1 MTPSRRELL
10 RTVAATSAAA
20 LAAAPLRA
28 LDALGTSVAP
38 LRSLDAL
45 RAANARFAQQSASEL
60 AANQDYWDT
69 VRAAYDITPSFTQLE
84 NGYFSPCAR
93 EVHERYLA
101 HLRMVNQRSSHY
113 MRTTQAD
120 DKLTARR
127 ALAQRFG
134 CDQAELI
141 ITRNTTE
148 SLDTVISGFD
158 WRAGDEAIMADQ
170 DYGAMLDH
178 FALMARRHRLVPR
191 RVSLPMDPPSDD
203 EIVRLYESAITPRTR
218 LLMVCHLVNITG
230 QVLPVRAI
238 TEMAHRHGVQ
248 VLVDGAHAFA
258 HLDFTVRD
266 LGPIDYYGTSLHK
279 WLGTPLGAGFL
290 YVRRDRIAPLWPLF
304 GDSGFADDD
313 IRKLNHTGTH
323 PVATDLAIMDAIAFH
338 DAIGLARKSARLRW
352 LQRYWTERV
361 RDLPH
366 VVFNS
371 PRTEARTAGI
381 ANVGVRGIAPG
392 ELARRLLAEHG
403 IFTVAIDGAGVH
415 GVRIT
420 PHLFTTTAELDR
432 LVAAITTLAGSAPAH

>member
-1 MTPSRRELL
+1 MPLSRRAVLHTLTTVGAGLAASPAL
-10 RTVAATSAAA
+10 RT
-20 LAAAPLRA
+20 LRA
-28 LDALGTSVAP
+28 LAHETADRAP
-38 LRSLDAL
+38 H
-45 RAANARFAQQSASEL
+45 EL
-60 AANQDYWDT
+60 AADQDYWDT
-69 VRAAYDITPSFTQLE
+69 IRRAYDITPDFVQLE

-101 HLRMVNQRSSHY
+101 HLRMVNARSSHY
-113 MRTTQAD
+113 MRTQQVD

-127 ALAQRFG
+127 ALAERFG
-134 CDQAELI
+134 CDEGELI

-158 WRAGDEAIMADQ
+158 WRAGDEAVMAEQ

-178 FALMARRHRLVPR
+178 FALVERRHGLVR
-191 RVSLPMDPPSDD
+191 RVVSLPMDPASDD
-203 EIVRLYESAITPRTR
+203 EIVATYERAITPRTR

-230 QVLPVRAI
+230 HVLPVRAI
-238 TEMAHRHGVQ
+238 TAMAHRHGVQ

-258 HLDFTVRD
+258 HLDFTRAD

-304 GDSGFADDD
+304 GERGFPDDD

-323 PVATDLAIMDAIAFH
+323 PVATDLAITDAIALH

-352 LQRYWTERV
+352 LQRYWTTRV
-361 RDLPH
+361 RDLPGI
-366 VVFNS
+366 VFNT
-371 PRTEARTAGI
+371 PRDEQRTAAI
-381 ANVGVRGIAPG
+381 ANVGVRGLAPG
-392 ELARRLLAEHG
+392 ELARRLLADHG

-415 GVRIT
+415 GVRVT
-420 PHLFTTTAELDR
+420 PHLFTTTTELDR
-432 LVAAITTLAGSAPAH
+432 LVDALTRIARA

>member
-1 MTPSRRELL
+1 MTLSRRAALHALTTVGAGLATSPAL
-10 RTVAATSAAA
+10 RTLQA
-20 LAAAPLRA
+20 LARDTAHRAPH
-28 LDALGTSVAP
+28 D
-38 LRSLDAL
+38 
-45 RAANARFAQQSASEL
+45 L
-60 AANQDYWDT
+60 AADQDYWDT
-69 VRAAYDITPSFTQLE
+69 IRRAYDITPDFVQLE

-101 HLRMVNQRSSHY
+101 HLRMVNARSSHY
-113 MRTTQAD
+113 MRTQQVE
-120 DKLTARR
+120 DKLAARR
-127 ALAQRFG
+127 TLAERFG
-134 CDQAELI
+134 CDEGELI

-158 WRAGDEAIMADQ
+158 WRAGDEAVMAEQ

-178 FALMARRHRLVPR
+178 FALMERRHGLVR
-191 RVSLPMDPPSDD
+191 RVISLPMDPASDD
-203 EIVRLYESAITPRTR
+203 EIVATYERAITPRTR

-238 TEMAHRHGVQ
+238 TAMAHRHGVQ

-258 HLDFTVRD
+258 HLDFTCAD

-279 WLGTPLGAGFL
+279 WLGAPLGAGFL

-304 GDSGFADDD
+304 GERGFPDDD

-323 PVATDLAIMDAIAFH
+323 PVATDLAITDAIAFH

-352 LQRYWTERV
+352 LQRYWTTRV
-361 RDLPH
+361 RDLPGI
-366 VVFNS
+366 VFNS
-371 PRTEARTAGI
+371 PRDERRTAAI
-381 ANVGVRGIAPG
+381 ANVGVRGLAPG
-392 ELARRLLAEHG
+392 ELARRLLADHD

-415 GVRIT
+415 GVRVT

-432 LVAAITTLAGSAPAH
+432 LVNALTRLARA

>member
-1 MTPSRRELL
+1 MAPTRRDAV
-10 RTVAATSAAA
+10 RA
-20 LAAAPLRA
+20 LAAVSTLP
-28 LDALGTSVAP
+28 
-38 LRSLDAL
+38 AL
-45 RAANARFAQQSASEL
+45 RTLHAL
-60 AANQDYWDT
+60 AAHTAHRTPRDLARDQDYWQEI
-69 VRAAYDITPSFTQLE
+69 RRAYDITTDFVQLE

-93 EVHERYLA
+93 DVHERYLA
-101 HLRMVNQRSSHY
+101 HLRMVNARSSHY
-113 MRTTQAD
+113 MRTQQVE
-120 DKLTARR
+120 DKLVARR
-127 ALAQRFG
+127 ALAAHFG
-134 CDQAELI
+134 CDEGELI

-158 WRAGDEAIMADQ
+158 WRAGDEAVMAEQ

-178 FALMARRHRLVPR
+178 FALMERRHGLVR
-191 RVSLPMDPPSDD
+191 RVISLPMDPASDAD
-203 EIVRLYESAITPRTR
+203 VVAAYERVITPRTR

-230 QVLPVRAI
+230 HVLPVRAI

-258 HLDFTVRD
+258 HLDFTRAD

-304 GDSGFADDD
+304 GERGFPDDD

-323 PVATDLAIMDAIAFH
+323 PVATDLAITDALAFH

-352 LQRYWTERV
+352 LQRYWTTRV
-361 RDLPH
+361 RDLPGI
-366 VVFNS
+366 VFNT
-371 PRTEARTAGI
+371 PREESRTAAI
-381 ANVGVRGIAPG
+381 ANVGVRGIAPA
-392 ELARRLLAEHG
+392 ELARRLLADHG

-415 GVRIT
+415 GVRVT

-432 LVAAITTLAGSAPAH
+432 LVEALTRIARG

>member
-1 MTPSRRELL
+1 MAPSRRDAVRSLAVL
-10 RTVAATSAAA
+10 GTA
-20 LAAAPLRA
+20 LAATP
-28 LDALGTSVAP
+28 
-38 LRSLDAL
+38 AL
-45 RAANARFAQQSASEL
+45 RTLHALARETAHRTPLDL
-60 AANQDYWDT
+60 AGDQDYWDE
-69 VRAAYDITPSFTQLE
+69 VRRAYDITPDFVQLE

-93 EVHERYLA
+93 IVHERYVT
-101 HLRMVNQRSSHY
+101 HLRMVNARSSHY
-113 MRTTQAD
+113 MRTQQVD
-120 DKLTARR
+120 DKLAARR
-127 ALAQRFG
+127 ALAARFG
-134 CDQAELI
+134 CDEAELI

-158 WRAGDEAIMADQ
+158 WRAGDEAVMAEQ

-178 FALMARRHRLVPR
+178 FALMERRHGLVR
-191 RVSLPMDPPSDD
+191 RVISLPMDPASD
-203 EIVRLYESAITPRTR
+203 EEVVAAYERAITPRTR

-238 TEMAHRHGVQ
+238 TDMAHRHGVQ

-258 HLDFTVRD
+258 HLDFTRAD

-304 GDSGFADDD
+304 GERGFPDDD

-352 LQRYWTERV
+352 LQRSWTTRV
-361 RDLPH
+361 RDRPGI
-366 VVFNS
+366 VFNT
-371 PRTEARTAGI
+371 PRAEQRTAAI
-381 ANVGVRGIAPG
+381 ANVGVRGLAPA

-415 GVRIT
+415 GVRVT
-420 PHLFTTTAELDR
+420 PHLFTTPAELDR
-432 LVAAITTLAGSAPAH
+432 LVDALAAITRG